1 MVSMPFQNPDEQLTG
16 EAAEI
21 LESIREETRA
31 LRELDLGDVP
41 PAAVFEAD

>member
-16 EAAEI
+16 EAAAI

-31 LRELDLGDVP
+31 LRQLELGDAP
-41 PAAVFEAD
+41 PAAVFEAE